1 MTLLSEKCNYDKS
14 PQIENAIKLFALED
28 WVAKQVHEIGS
39 IKLVSSNLLL
49 SECLMD
55 WCRRESIFFEWEKLN
70 KNNPLKNFFYSTFP
84 HSVKAMVW
92 LVSYV
97 AKYSFLRGV
106 GVDEWKKTKNSLTIF
121 TYTANPI
128 SEDVENN
135 SCNRYWT
142 KLPEELYRNNVTINW
157 MYIHVRDSSFTK
169 TKNII
174 KTFKKNNS
182 GDNVYTIL
190 DGFISFS
197 VIFKSIFDW
206 VKIIWRARSIGDN
219 IYAPKSGFNIWYM
232 LKSDW
237 KKSIYGTTAI
247 SNFVFFN
254 LLESALNILPN
265 NNHGIYLQENQ
276 GWELA
281 MISRWRSA
289 QHGILIGFP
298 HSTVRFWDL
307 RYFFDVRNYCDEK
320 DDYSLPLPDYVAV
333 SGDSIK
339 NSYLHNGYPKQ
350 KLAEVEALRYLYL
363 QDFNKITSDDCL
375 SNKIRLLVLGDYF
388 LENTD
393 HQLRLLDD
401 TLKNFNKDIDVVIKP
416 HPVCPITLLN
426 YPEIEKINAK
436 ISMQSLPL
444 LFDTCDLVY
453 TSNITSAAVDA
464 YYAGKYII
472 TVLDPTKLNISPF
485 RNSEKVVFISSATEL
500 YEKLINF
507 DRCSLSVTDPKPNNF
522 FYLDKSLYRW
532 KKLLLH

>member
-1 MTLLSEKCNYDKS
+1 MHKNRSLIIWDSEDTPPNDVEYRILWQGHVSGNLDNEISITQLVEDNAEKLKSRYLTFIYELGKKIINGKCVTKHLQLRYDFSYWWMTLLSEKCNYDKS

-28 WVAKQVHEIGS
+28 WIAEQVHEIGS

-197 VIFKSIFDW
+197 VIFKSIF
-206 VKIIWRARSIGDN
+206 V
-219 IYAPKSGFNIWYM
+219 
-232 LKSDW
+232 
-237 KKSIYGTTAI
+237 TT
-247 SNFVFFN
+247 
-254 LLESALNILPN
+254 L
-265 NNHGIYLQENQ
+265 
-276 GWELA
+276 
-281 MISRWRSA
+281 
-289 QHGILIGFP
+289 
-298 HSTVRFWDL
+298 
-307 RYFFDVRNYCDEK
+307 
-320 DDYSLPLPDYVAV
+320 
-333 SGDSIK
+333 
-339 NSYLHNGYPKQ
+339 
-350 KLAEVEALRYLYL
+350 
-363 QDFNKITSDDCL
+363 
-375 SNKIRLLVLGDYF
+375 
-388 LENTD
+388 
-393 HQLRLLDD
+393 
-401 TLKNFNKDIDVVIKP
+401 
-416 HPVCPITLLN
+416 
-426 YPEIEKINAK
+426 
-436 ISMQSLPL
+436 
-444 LFDTCDLVY
+444 
-453 TSNITSAAVDA
+453 
-464 YYAGKYII
+464 
-472 TVLDPTKLNISPF
+472 
-485 RNSEKVVFISSATEL
+485 
-500 YEKLINF
+500 
-507 DRCSLSVTDPKPNNF
+507 
-522 FYLDKSLYRW
+522 
-532 KKLLLH
+532 